1 MRTPR
6 NPNHTDTFP
15 TKAIPALAGLFACA
29 ASAVAG
35 APQYTIVDIG
45 TVGAHASSQGFRV
58 SSNGG
63 FATGRSL
70 GSPGSFAYSWTPGGG
85 IVGLPNLA
93 SPVRNFGVGNSV
105 NDFGTVVGTGSTTS
119 FGSSPLPLIWQGG
132 VVSQLPLP
140 AGETIARGNDINNTG
155 VVVGSVNGGSLER
168 AYFSTGGLST
178 VITTTG
184 PGGTIMTTAFSINNA
199 SVAVGNGIDPNNA
212 ARNVGMVY
220 DINTNTMVEVG
231 ALPGFNGALAFD
243 ISNAGHVVGSS
254 MLNQGS
260 GLPYIWTSAGGMV
273 AVPLPTGTS
282 QAGARGV
289 NSSGWVVGTA
299 SSAFAIPYL
308 YDGDAT
314 YRIAD
319 IIPAGTG
326 WDLSTNTSS
335 SALSISDNG
344 VIVGTGVFNGA
355 VHAYALVPVP
365 PPCPADLNGDHAV
378 NTQDLTILLAN
389 FGTVV
394 PPNTLGDFDGNGLV
408 NTADLVFFLG
418 AFGVPCP

>member
-1 MRTPR
+1 MRSIQSLGAT
-6 NPNHTDTFP
+6 TAA
-15 TKAIPALAGLFACA
+15 AIVLSAAGSAL
-29 ASAVAG
+29 AG
-35 APQYTIVDIG
+35 APQYNIVDIG
-45 TVGAHASSQGFRV
+45 TVGTHASSQGFRV
-58 SSNGG
+58 SSGG
-63 FATGRSL
+63 GYATGRSL
-70 GSPGSFAYSWTPGGG
+70 GAPGSFAYSWTPGGG
-85 IVGLPNLA
+85 IAGLPNLA
-93 SPVRNFGVGNSV
+93 SPLRNFGVGNGV
-105 NDFGTVVGTGSTTS
+105 NDSGTVAGTGSTTS

-140 AGETIARGNDINNTG
+140 AGETIARANDINNAG
-155 VVVGSVNGGSLER
+155 IVVGSVNGGSLER
-168 AYFSTGGLST
+168 AFFHNAGLST
-178 VITTTG
+178 VITATG
-184 PGGTIMTTAFSINNA
+184 PGGTIMTTAFSINN
-199 SVAVGNGIDPNNA
+199 SGVAVGNGIDPNNA

-220 DINTNTMVEVG
+220 DINTNAMTEVG

-260 GLPYIWTSAGGMV
+260 GLPFIWTSTGGMV
-273 AVPLPTGTS
+273 AVPLPAGTS

-299 SSAFAIPYL
+299 SNAFAIPYL
-308 YDGDAT
+308 FDGDAT
-314 YRIAD
+314 YRIQD
-319 IIPAGTG
+319 LIPSGTG

-365 PPCPADLNGDHAV
+365 PPPCPGDLNADNMV
-378 NTQDLTILLAN
+378 NTQDLTILLGN
-389 FGTVV
+389 FGTNV
-394 PPNTLGDFDGNGLV
+394 PPNTLGDFDGNGVV

-418 AFGVPCP
+418 AFGTACP